1 MMSLSTNLTTN
12 VTFTDI
18 YNNAEDFVNDYKTSG
33 LYVEYIDPNN
43 DPNKKISIKISDDS
57 VKTLYYLLYARYG
70 NSSIRNWDE
79 TQFKYK
85 LFSTIFMY
93 GPSWEKRLEVQAK
106 LRALKEEELTLGAKQ
121 IFNHSYNPSTAP
133 STDTLD
139 ELTTINDQNVTK
151 NQRSKLDAYNL
162 LLSLLETDVT
172 NEFLN
177 KFKPLFMQIGFDEP
191 DIFITEI
198 EE

>member
-1 MMSLSTNLTTN
+1 MMSFSTNLTTN
-12 VTFTDI
+12 ITFTDI

-33 LYVEYIDPNN
+33 LYIDSNN
-43 DPNKKISIKISDDS
+43 DPNKISIKISDDS
-57 VKTLYYLLYARYG
+57 AKTLYYLLYARYG

-139 ELTTINDQNVTK
+139 ELKTINDQNVTK

-191 DIFITEI
+191 DIFITEV

>member
-18 YNNAEDFVNDYKTSG
+18 YNNAEDFVNDYKASG
-33 LYVEYIDPNN
+33 LYNDSNKITDPNAT
-43 DPNKKISIKISDDS
+43 
-57 VKTLYYLLYARYG
+57 TLYYLLYAKYG

-191 DIFITEI
+191 DIFITEV

>member
-33 LYVEYIDPNN
+33 LYNN
-43 DPNKKISIKISDDS
+43 SNKITDDS
-57 VKTLYYLLYARYG
+57 AKTLYYLLYAKYG

-121 IFNHSYNPSTAP
+121 IFNHAYNPSTP
-133 STDTLD
+133 PPTD
-139 ELTTINDQNVTK
+139 ELITINEQNVTK

>member
-33 LYVEYIDPNN
+33 LYIEYTDPNN
-43 DPNKKISIKISDDS
+43 NSNKISIKISDDS
-57 VKTLYYLLYARYG
+57 AKTLYYLLYARYG

-106 LRALKEEELTLGAKQ
+106 LRDLGDSELTLGAKQ
-121 IFNHSYNPSTAP
+121 IFNHSYNPSTPP

-139 ELTTINDQNVTK
+139 ELTTINEQNVTK
-151 NQRSKLDAYNL
+151 NKRSKLDAYNL

>member
-1 MMSLSTNLTTN
+1 MMSLSSRLTTN

-18 YNNAEDFVNDYKTSG
+18 YDNAEAFVNDYKASG
-33 LYVEYIDPNN
+33 LYDSNPEHTYF
-43 DPNKKISIKISDDS
+43 SKISDDS
-57 VKTLYYLLYARYG
+57 ATTLYYLLYAKYG

-93 GPSWEKRLEVQAK
+93 GPSWEKRLEVQGK
-106 LRALKEEELTLGAKQ
+106 LRALDDDALTLGAKQ

-133 STDTLD
+133 STDTLE
-139 ELTTINDQNVTK
+139 ELLTIDNQNVTK

>member
-1 MMSLSTNLTTN
+1 MMSFSTNLPTN
-12 VTFTDI
+12 LTFTDI

-33 LYVEYIDPNN
+33 LYIDSNN
-43 DPNKKISIKISDDS
+43 DPNKISIKISDDS
-57 VKTLYYLLYARYG
+57 AKTLYYLLYARYG

-106 LRALKEEELTLGAKQ
+106 LRALKDEELTLGAKQ
-121 IFNHSYNPSTAP
+121 IFNHAYNPSTAP

-191 DIFITEI
+191 DIFITEV

>member
-1 MMSLSTNLTTN
+1 MMSFSTNLTTN

-33 LYVEYIDPNN
+33 LYNN
-43 DPNKKISIKISDDS
+43 SNKITDADAT
-57 VKTLYYLLYARYG
+57 TLYYLLYAKYG

-85 LFSTIFMY
+85 LFSIIFTY
-93 GPSWEKRLEVQAK
+93 GPSWAKKLEIQSK
-106 LRALKEEELTLGAKQ
+106 LRTLQDTDIAIGITQ
-121 IFNHSYNPSTAP
+121 IYNHSYNPSTEP
-133 STDTLD
+133 STQSIY
-139 ELTTINDQNVTK
+139 ELETINEQNVTK
-151 NQRSKLDAYNL
+151 NVRDKISSYSALLNL
-162 LLSLLETDVT
+162 IETDVT

>member
-18 YNNAEDFVNDYKTSG
+18 YDNAENFVNDYKTSG
-33 LYVEYIDPNN
+33 LYNN
-43 DPNKKISIKISDDS
+43 SNKITDANAT
-57 VKTLYYLLYARYG
+57 TLYYLLYAKYG

-85 LFSTIFMY
+85 LFSIIFMY

-106 LRALKEEELTLGAKQ
+106 LRALKEEELILGAKQ
-121 IFNHSYNPSTAP
+121 IFNHSYNPSTELP
-133 STDTLD
+133 PDTD
-139 ELTTINDQNVTK
+139 ELKTINDQNVTK
-151 NQRSKLDAYNL
+151 NQRSILDAYNL

>member
-1 MMSLSTNLTTN
+1 MMSFSTNLTTN

-33 LYVEYIDPNN
+33 LYIEYVDPNN
-43 DPNKKISIKISDDS
+43 NSNKISIKISDDS
-57 VKTLYYLLYARYG
+57 AKTLYYLLYARYG

-106 LRALKEEELTLGAKQ
+106 LRALKDEELTLGAKQ

-139 ELTTINDQNVTK
+139 ELKTIDDQNVTK

-191 DIFITEI
+191 DIFITEV

>member
-1 MMSLSTNLTTN
+1 MMSFSTNLTTN

-33 LYVEYIDPNN
+33 LYIDSNN
-43 DPNKKISIKISDDS
+43 DPNKISIKISDDS
-57 VKTLYYLLYARYG
+57 AKTLYYLLYARYG

-139 ELTTINDQNVTK
+139 ELKTINDQNVTK

-191 DIFITEI
+191 DIFITEV

>member
-1 MMSLSTNLTTN
+1 MISLTTDRLTTN
-12 VTFTDI
+12 VTFTNI

-33 LYVEYIDPNN
+33 LYIDYDN
-43 DPNKKISIKISDDS
+43 DPDKISIKISDDS
-57 VKTLYYLLYARYG
+57 ARTLYYLLYAKYG
-70 NSSIRNWDE
+70 NSSIKNWDVA
-79 TQFKYK
+79 QFKYK

-106 LRALKEEELTLGAKQ
+106 LRALKEEELVLGAKQ

-139 ELTTINDQNVTK
+139 ELKTINEQNVTK

>member
-1 MMSLSTNLTTN
+1 MMSFSTNLTTN

-18 YNNAEDFVNDYKTSG
+18 YNNAGDFVNDYKTSG
-33 LYVEYIDPNN
+33 LYNN
-43 DPNKKISIKISDDS
+43 SNKITDENAT
-57 VKTLYYLLYARYG
+57 TLYYLLYAKYG

-85 LFSTIFMY
+85 LFSIIFMY
-93 GPSWEKRLEVQAK
+93 GPSWERKLEIQAK
-106 LRALKEEELTLGAKQ
+106 LRALNDDTDKSELFLGAKQ
-121 IFNHSYNPSTAP
+121 IFNHSYNPSTPP
-133 STDTLD
+133 STNTID
-139 ELTTINDQNVTK
+139 ELPTINEQNVTK

>member
-1 MMSLSTNLTTN
+1 MMSLSPKLTTN

-33 LYVEYIDPNN
+33 LYIDFDN
-43 DPNKKISIKISDDS
+43 DPNKVSIKISDDS
-57 VKTLYYLLYARYG
+57 AKTLYYLLYAKYG

-106 LRALKEEELTLGAKQ
+106 LRALKDEELTLGAKQ

>member
-1 MMSLSTNLTTN
+1 MMSLSPKLTTN

-33 LYVEYIDPNN
+33 LYVDFDN
-43 DPNKKISIKISDDS
+43 DPNKVSIKISDDS
-57 VKTLYYLLYARYG
+57 AKTLYYLLYAKYG

-106 LRALKEEELTLGAKQ
+106 LRALKDDELILGAKQ

-133 STDTLD
+133 STDTLN
-139 ELTTINDQNVTK
+139 ELPTINDQNVTK

>member
-1 MMSLSTNLTTN
+1 MMSLSPKLTTN

-33 LYVEYIDPNN
+33 LYIDFDN
-43 DPNKKISIKISDDS
+43 DPDKVSIKISDDS
-57 VKTLYYLLYARYG
+57 AKTLYYLLYARYG

-106 LRALKEEELTLGAKQ
+106 LRDLGDDELILGAKQ

-133 STDTLD
+133 STNTLD

>member
-18 YNNAEDFVNDYKTSG
+18 YDNVEDFVNDYKTSG
-33 LYVEYIDPNN
+33 LCIDSNG
-43 DPNKKISIKISDDS
+43 DPDKISIKISDDS
-57 VKTLYYLLYARYG
+57 ATTLYYVLYAEYG

-106 LRALKEEELTLGAKQ
+106 LRALKEDELTLGAKQ

-139 ELTTINDQNVTK
+139 ELKTINDQNVTK

>member
-33 LYVEYIDPNN
+33 LYDDYNKITDPNAT
-43 DPNKKISIKISDDS
+43 
-57 VKTLYYLLYARYG
+57 TLYYLLYAKYG

-85 LFSTIFMY
+85 LFSIIFMY

-106 LRALKEEELTLGAKQ
+106 LRAFTPEELSIGATQ
-121 IFNHSYNPSTAP
+121 IYNHSYNPSTPP
-133 STDTLD
+133 STQFLD
-139 ELTTINDQNVTK
+139 ELPTINDQNVTK
-151 NQRSKLDAYNL
+151 NRRGRLDTYNL

>member
-1 MMSLSTNLTTN
+1 MMSLSPNLTTN
-12 VTFTDI
+12 LRFTDI
-18 YNNAEDFVNDYKTSG
+18 YDNAEAFVNDYKTSG
-33 LYVEYIDPNN
+33 LYNN
-43 DPNKKISIKISDDS
+43 SNKISDDS
-57 VKTLYYLLYARYG
+57 ATTLYYLLYAKYG

-106 LRALKEEELTLGAKQ
+106 LRELGDTQLEVGATQ
-121 IFNHSYNPSTAP
+121 IYNHSYNPSTPP
-133 STDTLD
+133 STQYLD
-139 ELTTINDQNVTK
+139 ELPTINDQNVTK
-151 NQRSKLDAYNL
+151 NKRSKLDAYNL

-191 DIFITEI
+191 DIFITEV

>member
-1 MMSLSTNLTTN
+1 MMSLSTRLTTN

-33 LYVEYIDPNN
+33 LYIDSNGDQN
-43 DPNKKISIKISDDS
+43 KISIKISDDS
-57 VKTLYYLLYARYG
+57 ATTLYYLLYAKYG

-106 LRALKEEELTLGAKQ
+106 LRDLKDSELISGAKQ

>member
-1 MMSLSTNLTTN
+1 MMSFSTNPNLTTN

-33 LYVEYIDPNN
+33 LYIDAGN
-43 DPNKKISIKISDDS
+43 DKNKISIKISDDS
-57 VKTLYYLLYARYG
+57 AKTLYYLLYAKYG

-121 IFNHSYNPSTAP
+121 IFNHSYNPSTPP

>member
-1 MMSLSTNLTTN
+1 MMSFSTNLTTN

-18 YNNAEDFVNDYKTSG
+18 YNNAEDFANDYKTSG
-33 LYVEYIDPNN
+33 LYKDF
-43 DPNKKISIKISDDS
+43 SKISDDS
-57 VKTLYYLLYARYG
+57 AKTLYYLLYARYG

-106 LRALKEEELTLGAKQ
+106 LRALKDEELILGAKQ
-121 IFNHSYNPSTAP
+121 IFNHSYNPSTPP
-133 STDTLD
+133 STATLD
-139 ELTTINDQNVTK
+139 ELTTIDDQNVTK

-191 DIFITEI
+191 DIFITEV

>member
-1 MMSLSTNLTTN
+1 MMSLSPKLTTN

-18 YNNAEDFVNDYKTSG
+18 YDNAEDFVNDYKTSG
-33 LYVEYIDPNN
+33 LYIDAGN
-43 DPNKKISIKISDDS
+43 DKDKISIKISDDS
-57 VKTLYYLLYARYG
+57 AKTLYYLLYAKYG

-106 LRALKEEELTLGAKQ
+106 LRDLKEPDLINGSTM
-121 IFNHSYNPSTAP
+121 IYNHASHDGTPPSTQ
-133 STDTLD
+133 TT
-139 ELTTINDQNVTK
+139 EEINTINDQNVTK
-151 NQRSKLDAYNL
+151 NKRSKLDAYNL

>member
-33 LYVEYIDPNN
+33 LYIDAGN
-43 DPNKKISIKISDDS
+43 DKDKISIKISDDS
-57 VKTLYYLLYARYG
+57 AKTLYYLLYARYG

>member
-1 MMSLSTNLTTN
+1 MISLSPKLTTN

-18 YNNAEDFVNDYKTSG
+18 YDNAENFVNDYKTSG
-33 LYVEYIDPNN
+33 LYNN
-43 DPNKKISIKISDDS
+43 SNKITDDNAT
-57 VKTLYYLLYARYG
+57 TLYYLLYAKYG

-85 LFSTIFMY
+85 LFSIIFMY
-93 GPSWEKRLEVQAK
+93 GPSWEKKLDIQAK
-106 LRALKEEELTLGAKQ
+106 LRALNDDNDTSELFLGAKQ

-133 STDTLD
+133 STNTLD

-191 DIFITEI
+191 DIFITEV

>member
-1 MMSLSTNLTTN
+1 MMSFSTNLPTN
-12 VTFTDI
+12 LTFTDI

-33 LYVEYIDPNN
+33 LYIEYIDPNN
-43 DPNKKISIKISDDS
+43 AANKISITISDDS
-57 VKTLYYLLYARYG
+57 AKTLYYLLYARYG

-106 LRALKEEELTLGAKQ
+106 LRALKDEELTLGAKQ

-139 ELTTINDQNVTK
+139 ELKTINDQNVTK

-191 DIFITEI
+191 DIFITEV

>member
-1 MMSLSTNLTTN
+1 MMSFSTNPNLTTN

-33 LYVEYIDPNN
+33 LYIDAGN
-43 DPNKKISIKISDDS
+43 DKNKISIKISDDS
-57 VKTLYYLLYARYG
+57 AKTLYYLLYAKYG

>member
-1 MMSLSTNLTTN
+1 MMSFSTNLTTN

-33 LYVEYIDPNN
+33 LYKDF
-43 DPNKKISIKISDDS
+43 SKISDDS
-57 VKTLYYLLYARYG
+57 AKTLFYLLYARYG

-93 GPSWEKRLEVQAK
+93 GPSWEKRLEVQAN
-106 LRALKEEELTLGAKQ
+106 LRALGELDLINGSTM
-121 IFNHSYNPSTAP
+121 IYNHASHDGTPPSTQ
-133 STDTLD
+133 TT
-139 ELTTINDQNVTK
+139 EEIKTINDQNVTK
-151 NQRSKLDAYNL
+151 NKRSKLDAYNL

-191 DIFITEI
+191 DIFITEV